1 MSDEQSAY
9 RRLKDVVDADGIEP
23 AFDELARIFE
33 GEKKYPQLFDAL
45 LMKKRAALGLP
56 LEGAENLRDLPEP
69 TQAQLEEY
77 YVTICRRV
85 GGLFL
90 DDGNIQAAWPYFRA
104 IDEPQKVAETIAQ
117 WHPPEGDDDDGEET
131 DVVID
136 IALSQG
142 AHPTRGFELVLSQYG
157 VCRAVTTFEHQFP
170 HGPDVK
176 QKCARLLVDRIYADL
191 LENLL
196 YDVKRQ
202 AGDVE
207 SQAGDVESQEGV
219 EETDIRSLVFAH
231 PELFEGHGYH
241 IDISHLQSVVRF
253 STILED
259 REGLDK
265 ALQLCEYGR
274 KIPRDFQ
281 SPDPP
286 PFDDFYN
293 DYRIFLQA
301 LLGTGVDG
309 AVRYFTQKADRAEVD
324 EDGKHFPA
332 EVLIHLLYR
341 VGRYDEAI
349 DTHEKYLKDYRGP
362 LSVAPSLL
370 ELSDRLGAYERLL
383 AIAEQRQDL
392 LQYAAALTR
401 QAGSDTPD

>member
-9 RRLKDVVDADGIEP
+9 QKLKEAADSEGVQS
-23 AFDELARIFE
+23 AFDELAAIFE
-33 GEKKYPQLFDAL
+33 SEKKYPQLFDAL
-45 LMKKRAALGLP
+45 LMKKRNSLGLP
-56 LEGAENLRDLPEP
+56 LEGAENLRDLPET
-69 TQAQLEEY
+69 TQAELEEY

-90 DDGNIQAAWPYFRA
+90 ADGNVQAAWPYFRA
-104 IDEPQKVAETIAQ
+104 IDEPQKVAKTIEK
-117 WHPPEGDDDDGEET
+117 WNPPEGDDDDGEET

-136 IALSQG
+136 IALGQG

-170 HGPDVK
+170 HGPEVK

-196 YDVKRQ
+196 YDVKTQKGKEAEQ
-202 AGDVE
+202 A
-207 SQAGDVESQEGV
+207 
-219 EETDIRSLVFAH
+219 DIRSLVSAH

-253 STILED
+253 SSILEK

-293 DYRIFLQA
+293 DYRIFFQA

-309 AVRYFTQKADRAEVD
+309 AVRYFTQKADQAEVD

-341 VGRYDEAI
+341 VGRYEDAL
-349 DTHEKYLKDYRGP
+349 DQHEKYLKDYRGA

-370 ELSDRLGAYERLL
+370 ELSDRMGSYERLL
-383 AIAEQRQDL
+383 GIAEAREDL
-392 LQYAAALTR
+392 LQYAAALAK
-401 QAGSDTPD
+401 QAAADSSTPAG